1 VAPVPL
7 FPLPMVLFPGTVE
20 LLHIFEPRYRRML
33 TDIMSGDRAFGLL
46 CCPAGTQEATIPPG
60 TVGTMAR
67 VETVQRLE
75 DGRSN
80 IAIRG
85 MDRFVFRGYVSSET
99 PYRAG
104 TVEPLAEPVSSP
116 MAAARDQLER
126 LFDRAARAARQL
138 VDDHTPVPDL
148 PGEHPARAYAMAQ
161 LLDLP
166 LGARLELLTIPD
178 AEGRTQRLVSLL
190 TATVPLL
197 EERAARHRAA
207 SSNGH
212 GPHG

>member
-1 VAPVPL
+1 MPL

-33 TDIMSGDRAFGLL
+33 ADVMDGDRQFGLL
-46 CCPAGTQEATIPPG
+46 SCPQGTAAGAIPRG

-67 VETVQRLE
+67 VETVQPLA

-85 MDRFVFRGYVSSET
+85 LERFVFQSFVESPA
-99 PYRAG
+99 PYHVG
-104 TVEPLAEPVSSP
+104 MVERLPESGSIALGATQD
-116 MAAARDQLER
+116 RLDQLFAR
-126 LFDRAARAARQL
+126 ATRAARTL
-138 VDDHTPVPDL
+138 VDDHSPAPELPV
-148 PGEHPARAYAMAQ
+148 ETVARAYAMAQ

-166 LGARLELLTIPD
+166 LPARLELLAIPD
-178 AEGRTQRLVSLL
+178 SATRTERLIAMVADEL
-190 TATVPLL
+190 PGL
-197 EERAARHRAA
+197 EARAARHRAA

-212 GPHG
+212 GHHP

>member
-1 VAPVPL
+1 MPL

-33 TDIMSGDRAFGLL
+33 ADILADDRQFGLL
-46 CCPAGTQEATIPPG
+46 STTPGTAEGAIPTG

-67 VETVQRLE
+67 VETVQPLE

-85 MDRFVFRGYVSSET
+85 LDRFVFRGFVESPA
-99 PYRAG
+99 PYRVG
-104 TVEPLAEPVSSP
+104 EIERLPDSGPVAS
-116 MAAARDQLER
+116 ADRQDQLNL
-126 LFDRAARAARQL
+126 LFTRATRAARTL
-138 VDDHTPVPDL
+138 VDDHTPPPDL
-148 PGEHPARAYAMAQ
+148 PMDGVARTYAMAQ

-166 LGARLELLTIPD
+166 LPARIELLVIPD
-178 AEGRTQRLVSLL
+178 SLARTERLIAMVTREL
-190 TATVPLL
+190 PGL
-197 EERAARHRAA
+197 EARAARHRAA

-212 GPHG
+212 GHHP